1 MSKETI
7 LKNAM
12 QAKLLHFLDNYDMFD
27 MEDYKLLVQ
36 NKIKHT
42 ACFIYL
48 IKFKYGLLPD
58 KSLITASTTK
68 NWAEEI
74 VNYIKLNINELYDIL
89 INNNLPYRDYE
100 FVDII
105 KKTEGRLQNND
116 LIKLLAKYKWSYSIT
131 EVINRYD
138 GLIDNEMFEIIK
150 PTINTYYDHK
160 YKFETMEVLIKYINY
175 KKKINLS
182 DIKLNEHLFDT
193 PEKYTELFSSLD
205 TNIERDL
212 DTKCFGK
219 KTPPIELVREVKFG
233 NDPKLFKYYDM
244 YPSLYKDIAIPKI
257 AEIIITIDLET
268 NLKRIKN
275 RFIEN
280 RLYIMLTEKIM
291 LVIMVKVYFI
301 KQIYNGNKERI
312 KQFLEEFKEIKASN
326 YQRQIKEI
334 YDDMQ
339 EYLNEPKKSKKLI
352 K

>member
-27 MEDYKLLVQ
+27 IEDYKLLVQ
-36 NKIKHT
+36 NKIKH
-42 ACFIYL
+42 AVCFIYL
-48 IKFKYGLLPD
+48 IKFRYGLLPD

-68 NWAEEI
+68 YWAEEI
-74 VNYIKLNINELYDIL
+74 INYIKLDINELYDIL

-105 KKTEGRLQNND
+105 KKTEGRLQNYD

-131 EVINRYD
+131 EVMNRYD
-138 GLIDNEMFEIIK
+138 GLIDNEIFEIIK
-150 PTINTYYDHK
+150 PTINTYYYNK
-160 YKFETMEVLIKYINY
+160 FKFETIEVFIKYINY
-175 KKKINLS
+175 RKKINSS

-205 TNIERDL
+205 NNIERDL

-219 KTPPIELVREVKFG
+219 KKPPIELVREVKFG
-233 NDPKLFKYYDM
+233 NDSKLFKYYDI
-244 YPSLYKDIAIPKI
+244 YPNLYKDIAIPKI

-280 RLYIMLTEKIM
+280 RLYMLTAKNM
-291 LVIMVKVYFI
+291 LVIMVKVYLI
-301 KQIYNGNKERI
+301 KQIFNDNRERI

-326 YQRQIKEI
+326 YQQQIKEI